1 MRLICKLING
11 EELEFEISKP
21 SFIIGRSSQ
30 ADIVIPHEGM
40 SRKHCLIENKNG
52 QLFITDLESA
62 NGVFID
68 EKRIPTNQPTSVPE
82 YLNLSFGA
90 VQTLLIENTELSPQA
105 PLNPVSHT
113 QTSPSISRKETA
125 DILTKTTT
133 LKRQHHS
140 GKHEIS
146 KKKSVSEPKSSKQVI
161 YLIATI
167 LVLGL
172 MGYLYYQDQSAMN
185 APMSHEEMYE

>member
-30 ADIVIPHEGM
+30 ADIIIPHEGM

-52 QLFITDLESA
+52 QLYITDLESA

-68 EKRIPTNQPTSVPE
+68 EKRIPSNRATSVPE

-90 VQTLLIENTELSPQA
+90 VQTLLIENTELSLQTPM
-105 PLNPVSHT
+105 NPVSHS
-113 QTSPSISRKETA
+113 QTSPSISKKESTE
-125 DILTKTTT
+125 IQGKSLQK
-133 LKRQHHS
+133 KQHHS
-140 GKHEIS
+140 GKHEIG
-146 KKKSVSEPKSSKQVI
+146 KKKSVPEKKSNKQAL

-167 LVLGL
+167 IVLGL

-185 APMSHEEMYE
+185 APMTHEEMYE